1 MPNLHELEL
10 SNDSSNAIRIKQ
22 EWIRSCEKNA
32 ALSQDP
38 AQAEEWRAHA
48 RYEQGELHRME
59 QAAAQ
64 ARLQRHRE
72 AIERQRGEGLR
83 VEEEGRRL
91 EEARKR
97 QQEVVSKQTRVQR
110 EDRVEG

>member
-1 MPNLHELEL
+1 MPTLHEMEF
-10 SNDSSNAIRIKQ
+10 SNDSTSAIRNKQ

-38 AQAEEWRAHA
+38 AQAEEWQAHA
-48 RYEQGELHRME
+48 RYEREELHRME

-72 AIERQRGEGLR
+72 AQERQRGEDRR
-83 VEEEGRRL
+83 VQEESGRL
-91 EEARKR
+91 VEARKR
-97 QQEVVSKQTRVQR
+97 QQEVVSTQARVQR
-110 EDRVEG
+110 EDRVGG